1 VPKILIHIGNPPN
14 NPEIRLAIA
23 KVLVSVVIYPRFP
36 SLLYLFPLL

>member
-1 VPKILIHIGNPPN
+1 MQIGNPPN

-23 KVLVSVVIYPRFP
+23 RVLVYVVIYPRFP